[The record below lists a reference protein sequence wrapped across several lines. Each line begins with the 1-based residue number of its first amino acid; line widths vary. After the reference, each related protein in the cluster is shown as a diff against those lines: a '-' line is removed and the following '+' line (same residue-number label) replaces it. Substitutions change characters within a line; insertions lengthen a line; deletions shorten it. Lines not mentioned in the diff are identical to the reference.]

1 MASEDREAQSVLVAD
16 GDILVRHAIADYLR
30 NCGYTVIEATSA
42 DEVLTVL
49 RAENLPVHVVLC
61 DAEINGNMTVFELRA
76 WILQHR
82 PGLQIAM
89 AASVEKAAAIAAELC
104 DEGPQLSR
112 PYDPQTVVTHIK
124 RLLGLGSSNRAS

>member
-1 MASEDREAQSVLVAD
+1 MASEDREAQSVLIAD

-30 NCGYTVIEATSA
+30 NCGYTVIEAMSA
-42 DEVLTVL
+42 DEVVTVL
-49 RAENLPVHVVLC
+49 RAENLPVHAVLC
-61 DAEINGNMTVFELRA
+61 DAEINGTMTVFELRA

>member
-1 MASEDREAQSVLVAD
+1 MANEDREAQSVLVVD

-42 DEVLTVL
+42 DEVLIVL
-49 RAENLPVHVVLC
+49 QAENLPVHAVLC
-61 DAEINGNMTVFELRA
+61 DAEIKGRMSIFELRA

-89 AASVEKAAAIAAELC
+89 AASVEKAATIAADLC

-112 PYDPQTVVTHIK
+112 PYDPQTVVGHIK
-124 RLLGLGSSNRAS
+124 RLLGVAGSNRAS

>member
-42 DEVLTVL
+42 DEVLIIL
-49 RAENLPVHVVLC
+49 QAENLPVHAVLC
-61 DAEINGNMTVFELRA
+61 DVDIGGGMSVFELRA

-89 AASVEKAAAIAAELC
+89 AASVEKVAAIAADLC

-112 PYDPQTVVTHIK
+112 PYDPQMVVSHIE
-124 RLLGLGSSNRAS
+124 RLLGVGRSDKAG